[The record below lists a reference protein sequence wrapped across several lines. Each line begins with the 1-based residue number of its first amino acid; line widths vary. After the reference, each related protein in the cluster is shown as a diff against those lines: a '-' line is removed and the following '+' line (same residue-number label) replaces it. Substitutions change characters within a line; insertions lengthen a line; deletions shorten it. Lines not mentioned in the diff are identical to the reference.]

1 MTSALAIETSGRT
14 GSVALATDGRA
25 VASESFEHGLQNAA
39 KILPIIDGLCRAQG
53 WTPCDLEHVYVS
65 IGPGSFTGL
74 RVGVTIAKTLSL
86 ATGAKLV
93 AVPSTRVLVEN
104 APPEATNVIIV
115 LDAKRG
121 HVFTARYERGADGW
135 TEREPAH
142 LAKLSEVIAR
152 SPRPAHLI
160 GEGIP
165 YHTAEIDPADGSV
178 VVTPESTWR
187 GSAEVLARLGYAMSQ
202 RGEFTGADRMTP
214 HYIRLPEAEEKRLHA
229 AQKSPV

>member
-1 MTSALAIETSGRT
+1 MTRALAIETSGRT

-39 KILPIIDGLCRAQG
+39 KILPIVDSLCRGQA
-53 WTPCDLEHVYVS
+53 WTPRDVEHVYVS

-74 RVGVTIAKTLSL
+74 RVGVTIAKSLAL

-104 APPEATNVIIV
+104 APPEATNAIIV

-121 HVFTARYERGADGW
+121 HVFTARYEHGAEGW
-135 TEREPAH
+135 TEREAAH
-142 LAKLSEVIAR
+142 LDKLSNVVAR
-152 SPRPAHLI
+152 SPRPVHLI

-165 YHTAEIDPADGSV
+165 YHTDEIHSADASV
-178 VVTPESTWR
+178 IVTREVTWR
-187 GSAEVLARLGYAMSQ
+187 ASAEAVSRLGYAMSQ
-202 RGEFTGADRMTP
+202 RGEFVDADRLTP
-214 HYIRLPEAEEKRLHA
+214 LYIRLPEAEEKWLR
-229 AQKSPV
+229 SNPS